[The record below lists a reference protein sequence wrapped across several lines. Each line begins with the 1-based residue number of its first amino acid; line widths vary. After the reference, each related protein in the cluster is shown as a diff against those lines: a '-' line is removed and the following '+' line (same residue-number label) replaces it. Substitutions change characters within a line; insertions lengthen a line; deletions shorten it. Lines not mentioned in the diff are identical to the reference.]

1 MSNQPSPY
9 DAAITADPET
19 HPWGFFSVDPWV
31 GGAGV
36 LLWFESPEQLLAGV
50 RECEPALYLSDA
62 DDIAALQENV
72 DQLLARLAQGED
84 AYAILAELDDRCE
97 ACVVWFGQ
105 FDDLLRGGDEWA
117 VERRVEFR
125 APDVDVEEPEA
136 DASPIT
142 ADEHADFVNYIRAY
156 VLA

>member
-1 MSNQPSPY
+1 MSNQPTPY
-9 DAAITADPET
+9 DAASTADPET
-19 HPWGFFSVDPWV
+19 HPWGFFSVDPWA

-50 RECEPALYLSDA
+50 REGEPALYLSDA
-62 DDIAALQENV
+62 DAVATLQGNV
-72 DQLLARLAQGED
+72 DQLLTRLAQGED
-84 AYAILAELDDRCE
+84 AYAVLAELDDTCE
-97 ACVVWFGQ
+97 GCVVWFGQ
-105 FDDLLRGGDEWA
+105 LDDLLESDGEWA

-125 APDVDVEEPEA
+125 DPDVDAGDPKA

-142 ADEHADFVNYIRAY
+142 ADERAEFVDYIRAY